1 MSNSNYLF
9 GKKHD
14 TTSKYDSSMRER
26 FDNGQNQRSSSKKS
40 SGGTS
45 VIQVQSYMEGPKSDI
60 GGALRKASDI
70 LARYALDLS
79 ESGETDVSKM
89 MKNFSTVLDGFTN
102 DEMNVI
108 LMSALA
114 KMIANG

>member
-1 MSNSNYLF
+1 MSSSNYLF
-9 GKKHD
+9 GKQHD
-14 TTSKYDSSMRER
+14 TTSKGRRFESETTQSSRYA
-26 FDNGQNQRSSSKKS
+26 SKKS
-40 SGGTS
+40 SSGTS